1 MRNETIVHLEIT
13 KPVWHLS
20 SPLRELLNGRMCRC
34 IVNQAEWQSFVP
46 DEYVL
51 PVQWIIIGTD
61 DKSENSAKTVS
72 VRAKSLSMRI
82 SLYFFQPLNN
92 FNN

>member
-13 KPVWHLS
+13 KPVWRLS

-51 PVQWIIIGTD
+51 SVQRIIIGTD
-61 DKSENSAKTVS
+61 DKFENSAKTVS
-72 VRAKSLSMRI
+72 LCGRSHFQWEYLYI
-82 SLYFFQPLNN
+82 SFIK
-92 FNN
+92 